1 MCNEHVMFKV
11 FHSCYSLFVSQHKEM
26 LLQILHDAQRYSAF
40 RKGLAMIDIC
50 QLKNDPEEV
59 LKWLKFSTGWSVLHN
74 SELRIGLKRHMDLLK
89 EHEGNKM
96 NPLSMP
102 EDENL
107 VLEKINAEL
116 CSELEKMIGT
126 FDWALMSQYYYK
138 ARFSNFARQCAIQAR
153 ASGVILVKQ
162 ALPIRETW
170 KEQKQSTS
178 PKVSKLSLE
187 DCLGSLRRPLR
198 RINEQFG
205 RGAAREFSRDCISE
219 IVTFVRLNVHDLL
232 HIVGIAFYL
241 EGNSWRNGSDGQ
253 LELVTKLGSWLIIG
267 FQGRMTNKIRILAD
281 NWIPGKNDE
290 QSACD
295 SDTVRSFFEEDI
307 ANAILQIPISSHG
320 WG

>member
-1 MCNEHVMFKV
+1 MGRANDAPIDHALGRYGIHSIRGPLIVGGVDFLTPQTALFDDVALRRVLSTKERFEEYLQFCERAFEIAATELVSAANSPIDLFLFTMEDAKIFQGYYLFQTIMFREHK
-11 FHSCYSLFVSQHKEM
+11 KM

-59 LKWLKFSTGWSVLHN
+59 LKWLKSSTGWSVLHN

-89 EHEGNKM
+89 KHEGNKM
-96 NPLSMP
+96 NPLSVP
-102 EDENL
+102 EDENV
-107 VLEKINAEL
+107 VLDKINAEL
-116 CSELEKMIGT
+116 CSELEKNIGT

-138 ARFSNFARQCAIQAR
+138 ARLSNFARQCAIQAR

-205 RGAAREFSRDCISE
+205 RGAARGKPW
-219 IVTFVRLNVHDLL
+219 LL
-232 HIVGIAFYL
+232 AAFASIATAATVG
-241 EGNSWRNGSDGQ
+241 
-253 LELVTKLGSWLIIG
+253 
-267 FQGRMTNKIRILAD
+267 M
-281 NWIPGKNDE
+281 
-290 QSACD
+290 
-295 SDTVRSFFEEDI
+295 
-307 ANAILQIPISSHG
+307 SSTR
-320 WG
+320 